1 MVHEGETIHAYSSAY
16 LVHGDERSLIVDTG
30 HPKDW
35 PRIEEQLDRLEV
47 LGIPPVEYIFP
58 THAEVPHAANL
69 GRLLNRY
76 SAAVA
81 VGDVRDYHLF
91 FPEFADRLRP
101 MTTGAS
107 LELGGTELL
116 LLDPAIKDLVTSL
129 WAYDTRSQTL
139 FPGDGFAYMHH
150 HQADECWRTAEEV
163 PDLPIPAFTALFSA
177 YALYWT
183 RFTDIEPHI
192 DALDALLAKYP
203 TSVIAPGHGFAD
215 SRSGRD
221 LASRQRGAPPRQRLR
236 ARPVCCRCRLSRRA
250 RSAELKPTLLTP
262 TRPEPVSGEAM
273 LVVVV
278 LLWSFG
284 YTAGRYALTNGW
296 ETLQYSS
303 SRFMIGAIVF
313 AAVALYR
320 ERSIRIERADLIY
333 LLPAGL
339 VGIMLNQLSFTYSLT
354 LTTATTVALVFGTL
368 PIFAAILTRLLGW
381 EVLTRRHWI
390 ATSVSFVGVALV
402 AIGAYASLSGDLGGI
417 LLALVAVV
425 TFAAFSVSVGPLMR
439 KYSVYRV
446 TAATT
451 LAGTVPARAHLAA
464 TADCRYLAGDR
475 TACVGRVDLHAFHV
489 HLDDVPLVRCH
500 RSGRREPRDALG
512 EHAAV
517 HRRGVR
523 CDHPV

>member
-1 MVHEGETIHAYSSAY
+1 MTTTTESPRQLAEGVHWITDCLVMVHEGETIHAYSSAY

-76 SAAVA
+76 PAAVA

-203 TSVIAPGHGFAD
+203 TSVIAPGHGSPILD
-215 SRSGRD
+215 
-221 LASRQRGAPPRQRLR
+221 
-236 ARPVCCRCRLSRRA
+236 PVA
-250 RSAELKPTLLTP
+250 
-262 TRPEPVSGEAM
+262 
-273 LVVVV
+273 
-278 LLWSFG
+278 
-284 YTAGRYALTNGW
+284 
-296 ETLQYSS
+296 
-303 SRFMIGAIVF
+303 
-313 AAVALYR
+313 
-320 ERSIRIERADLIY
+320 
-333 LLPAGL
+333 
-339 VGIMLNQLSFTYSLT
+339 
-354 LTTATTVALVFGTL
+354 TL
-368 PIFAAILTRLLGW
+368 PRVKEGLRLGSDFVLGQSAA
-381 EVLTRRHWI
+381 
-390 ATSVSFVGVALV
+390 
-402 AIGAYASLSGDLGGI
+402 D
-417 LLALVAVV
+417 
-425 TFAAFSVSVGPLMR
+425 AA
-439 KYSVYRV
+439 
-446 TAATT
+446 
-451 LAGTVPARAHLAA
+451 
-464 TADCRYLAGDR
+464 
-475 TACVGRVDLHAFHV
+475 
-489 HLDDVPLVRCH
+489 
-500 RSGRREPRDALG
+500 
-512 EHAAV
+512 
-517 HRRGVR
+517 
-523 CDHPV
+523 